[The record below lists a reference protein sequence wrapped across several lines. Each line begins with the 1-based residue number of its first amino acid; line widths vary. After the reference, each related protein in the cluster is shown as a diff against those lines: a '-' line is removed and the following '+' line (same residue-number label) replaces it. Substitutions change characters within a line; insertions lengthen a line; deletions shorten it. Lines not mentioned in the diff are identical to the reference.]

1 MFALNRPI
9 DGWMDRQRHGYRSDT
24 YIYIDRYM
32 EIHTY
37 IHIQRDKDSERR
49 YPKILQIRF
58 KYTSSAAWVNPWV
71 KGLTPKQEMLSDV
84 IGAMLSHTYTHMY
97 LYIHLYLY
105 LYLSMFIYIYIYF
118 FIYTHVCTYICIYVY
133 MYISYHI
140 HDVYIYGL
148 TRRHAGEGLHVCCS
162 ANFGSIRVFLL
173 LQERSKRPREMVL
186 PPKASTVESRIG
198 PERGS
203 GLTPGELLTISKPNP
218 YPKSEKPPARKWLS
232 NPTL

>member
-1 MFALNRPI
+1 
-9 DGWMDRQRHGYRSDT
+9 
-24 YIYIDRYM
+24 
-32 EIHTY
+32 
-37 IHIQRDKDSERR
+37 
-49 YPKILQIRF
+49 
-58 KYTSSAAWVNPWV
+58 
-71 KGLTPKQEMLSDV
+71 MLSDV

-232 NPTL
+232 NPTLWNPLGRFNGLFVVVAFWEGSLTGPRSVLQSALPLVCLSALNPLTVSAVHSRELKLSLP